1 MPVST
6 VTVTTPNLVMG
17 PGYLYAGAFGAA
29 EPADSAVNAAPA
41 ASAWTGMGGTDSG
54 VKLSVAQKYT
64 ELSVDQVVDSVG
76 RRLTSREITVST
88 NLAEPTLA
96 NFSAAM
102 NGGTS
107 ASGTGWASYEPNFA
121 TSATQPNYTSVIC
134 DGYAPGGNFN
144 KRAILRK
151 VLSTDKID
159 TSFMK
164 DKQTFVPITF
174 TAHYVSSGI
183 APFHIVDQTA

>member
-1 MPVST
+1 MPAGT
-6 VTVTTPNLVMG
+6 VTISTPNLVMG
-17 PGYLYAGAFGAA
+17 PGYLYTGAFGAA
-29 EPADSAVNAAPA
+29 EPADSAVNSAPA

-54 VKLSVAQKYT
+54 CKLSIEQKYT

-88 NLAEPTLA
+88 NLAEPTLS

-107 ASGTGWASYEPNFA
+107 ASGTGWASYEPNYA
-121 TSATQPNYTSVIC
+121 SSATQPTYTAAIL

-144 KRAILRK
+144 RRAILRK
-151 VLSTDKID
+151 VLSTDKIEQ
-159 TSFMK
+159 SYMK

-174 TAHYVSSGI
+174 TAHFVSTVI